1 LWHKRS
7 EGYVTAMS
15 TWKIHPVYLTIIE
28 ILQERNSI
36 TDEELLEMLKAF
48 YKEIGIDDL
57 NRSLMR
63 MEIAGLIYVSS
74 LTKGRRLIQ
83 LRER

>member
-1 LWHKRS
+1 
-7 EGYVTAMS
+7 MS

-28 ILQERNSI
+28 ILQEKNSI

>member
-1 LWHKRS
+1 
-7 EGYVTAMS
+7 MS

-28 ILQERNSI
+28 ILQEKSSM

-48 YKEIGIDDL
+48 YKEIGSDDL
-57 NRSLMR
+57 NRNLMA
-63 MEIAGLIYVSS
+63 MEISGLIYVSS

-83 LRER
+83 LRKK

>member
-1 LWHKRS
+1 M
-7 EGYVTAMS
+7 AMS

-28 ILQERNSI
+28 ILQEKNSI

-57 NRSLMR
+57 NRTLMR
-63 MEIAGLIYVSS
+63 MEISGLIHVSS
-74 LTKGRRLIQ
+74 LTRGRRLIQ
-83 LRER
+83 LKEK